1 MPLGIRL
8 FFLDVVALASAEALK
23 KIKKGWTIHSPEM
36 KQQDLILG
44 AEDSNLTRALS
55 SLRAW
60 GDWGEENTRYL
71 EASKEKKA
79 FLWPS

>member
-36 KQQDLILG
+36 KQQGLIFNRSRRFKFNSRSEL
-44 AEDSNLTRALS
+44 A
-55 SLRAW
+55 
-60 GDWGEENTRYL
+60 
-71 EASKEKKA
+71 
-79 FLWPS
+79 

>member
-1 MPLGIRL
+1 
-8 FFLDVVALASAEALK
+8 
-23 KIKKGWTIHSPEM
+23 M
-36 KQQDLILG
+36 KQQGLILG
-44 AEDSNLTRALS
+44 AEDSNLTRVLS

-79 FLWPS
+79 FLWPSYLKRKYYADMHMSNLLIQL